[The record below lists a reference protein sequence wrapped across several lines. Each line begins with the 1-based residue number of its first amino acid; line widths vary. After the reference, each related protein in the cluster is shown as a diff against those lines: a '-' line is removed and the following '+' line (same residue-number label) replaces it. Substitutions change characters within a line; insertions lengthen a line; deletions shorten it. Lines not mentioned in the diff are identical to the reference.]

1 MLLCLWHF
9 PGKNTGVGYHFLLKG
24 IFPMQR
30 SSSHLLWLLHWQV
43 DSIPLSHLGSPRK
56 LDTHMQMNKVGSSH
70 HTIRACNLQGKK
82 NFNNILCQN
91 QVSYMKYSRKAT

>member
-30 SSSHLLWLLHWQV
+30 SSLHLLWLLHWQV

-82 NFNNILCQN
+82 KL
-91 QVSYMKYSRKAT
+91 